1 MLRGLIGSEVAMS
14 EQIEGIDFAVAAYR
28 EEGVWQVVE
37 LVHDVL
43 VDVERLA
50 AALRRFPG
58 DGGAIGL
65 VAIDEDFFL
74 IVRVAGPVVRILL
87 SDITAADEWELARA
101 AVDELR
107 LPDPEDVDEQVP
119 AGDLDILG
127 DLGMNAMD
135 MAVLLDDF
143 DLYPDEMLSDVARR
157 LGFGSLFDE
166 AVGLTS
172 A

>member
-1 MLRGLIGSEVAMS
+1 MG

-37 LVHDVL
+37 LAHAVL
-43 VDVERLA
+43 TDIDRLS

-58 DGGAIGL
+58 DGGAMGL

-74 IVRVAGPVVRILL
+74 IVRVAGPVVRVLL
-87 SDITAADEWELARA
+87 SDITAADEWEIARS
-101 AVDELR
+101 AVEDLG
-107 LPDPEDVDEQVP
+107 LPEPEDDDDQVP

>member
-1 MLRGLIGSEVAMS
+1 MS
-14 EQIEGIDFAVAAYR
+14 EQIDGIDFAVAAYR

-37 LVHDVL
+37 LAHDVL
-43 VDVERLA
+43 TDIDRLA
-50 AALRRFPG
+50 GALRRFPG
-58 DGGAIGL
+58 DGGAMGL

-74 IVRVAGPVVRILL
+74 LVRVAGPAVRILL
-87 SDITAADEWELARA
+87 SDITAADEWEIARS
-101 AVDELR
+101 AVEDLGLPEPELEDE
-107 LPDPEDVDEQVP
+107 DDQVP

>member
-1 MLRGLIGSEVAMS
+1 MS
-14 EQIEGIDFAVAAYR
+14 EQQIEGIDFAVAAYR

-37 LVHDVL
+37 LAHDVL
-43 VDVERLA
+43 TDIDHLA

-58 DGGAIGL
+58 DGGAMGL

-74 IVRVAGPVVRILL
+74 IVRVTGPVVRILL
-87 SDITAADEWELARA
+87 SDITAADEWEIARS
-101 AVDELR
+101 AVEDLG
-107 LPDPEDVDEQVP
+107 LPEPEDDDDQVP
-119 AGDLDILG
+119 AGDLDLLG

-157 LGFGSLFDE
+157 LGFGAAFDE
-166 AVGLTS
+166 VVGLAS

>member
-1 MLRGLIGSEVAMS
+1 MS

-37 LVHDVL
+37 LAHAVL
-43 VDVERLA
+43 IDIEHLA

-58 DGGAIGL
+58 DGGVLGL

-74 IVRVAGPVVRILL
+74 IVRVAGPAVRILL
-87 SDITAADEWELARA
+87 SDITAADEWELARS
-101 AVDELR
+101 AVDHLG
-107 LPDPEDVDEQVP
+107 LPEPEDDDDQVP

-127 DLGMNAMD
+127 DLGMHAMD

-143 DLYPDEMLSDVARR
+143 DLYPDEMLSDIARPA
-157 LGFGSLFDE
+157 GFGPRFDE

>member
-1 MLRGLIGSEVAMS
+1 MRTIVVDHPLVAHK
-14 EQIEGIDFAVAAYR
+14 
-28 EEGVWQVVE
+28 
-37 LVHDVL
+37 LT
-43 VDVERLA
+43 
-50 AALRRFPG
+50 ALRRFPG
-58 DGGAIGL
+58 DGGALGL

-74 IVRVAGPVVRILL
+74 LVRVTGPVVRILL
-87 SDITAADEWELARA
+87 SDITAADEWEIARS
-101 AVDELR
+101 AVEDLG
-107 LPDPEDVDEQVP
+107 LPEPEDDDDQVP

-135 MAVLLDDF
+135 LAVLLDDF